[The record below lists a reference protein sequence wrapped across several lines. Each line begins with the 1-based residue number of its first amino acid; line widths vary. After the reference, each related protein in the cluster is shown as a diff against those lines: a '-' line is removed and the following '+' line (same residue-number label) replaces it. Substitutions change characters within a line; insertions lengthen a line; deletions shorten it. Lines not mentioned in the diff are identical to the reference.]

1 MIWNI
6 LLIFHAR
13 MYNVNVCILICIRL
27 IFSLF
32 TFVLSTWA
40 LNELIHTF
48 FLFCSAPFQS
58 INLIYCWY
66 FVVSADKIF
75 DLFHS
80 KSNLVLKWK
89 KNIFVTSLS
98 ILVGVTEKK
107 IINMTH
113 SAKFYLY
120 WMSQHVFFF
129 LGFWF
134 WLRL

>member
-1 MIWNI
+1 MHINMYKINI
-6 LLIFHAR
+6 LSFH
-13 MYNVNVCILICIRL
+13 IC
-27 IFSLF
+27 
-32 TFVLSTWA
+32 VVDLSTEWI
-40 LNELIHTF
+40 NSYF

-58 INLIYCWY
+58 KNHITYCWY

-89 KNIFVTSLS
+89 KTIFVTSLS

-134 WLRL
+134 WLRLLWLRSDCSLTHIIL